1 MLRKAVASDIPG
13 ILDLVRKYPDKLL
26 PRSSSDYQE
35 LLPTTWVV
43 EEKGLIAGCATL
55 EVYSPKIAEI
65 RSVAVHPD
73 FKGKGLGAELVAA
86 AVAEGRRLNIHEIM
100 VVTSSPEYFR
110 SLGFGACLN
119 EKYALF
125 MDGK

>member
-1 MLRKAVASDIPG
+1 MIRKATSADIPG
-13 ILDLVRKYPDKLL
+13 ILALITLYPDKLL
-26 PRSSSDYQE
+26 PRTAEDYQE
-35 LLPTTWVV
+35 LIHLTWVV
-43 EEKGLIAGCATL
+43 EHDGLIAGCASL

-73 FKGKGLGAELVAA
+73 YKGRGYGAELISA
-86 AVAEGRRLNIHEIM
+86 AVAEARKQNIHEIM

-119 EKYALF
+119 EKFALF
-125 MDGK
+125 LGGK